1 MAQPKAGSH
10 MPMHSISVIAETA
23 AGQGVS
29 SHELALLLDLAP
41 LVDDVN
47 EWLRLQRTAGRDR
60 DVAVRRPLHL
70 VDRQWQPFIQR
81 LPQ

>member
-1 MAQPKAGSH
+1 

-23 AGQGVS
+23 AGQGVG

-47 EWLRLQRTAGRDR
+47 EWLRLQHTAG
-60 DVAVRRPLHL
+60 LHL
-70 VDRQWQPFIQR
+70 IDRQWQPFIQR
-81 LPQ
+81 LP